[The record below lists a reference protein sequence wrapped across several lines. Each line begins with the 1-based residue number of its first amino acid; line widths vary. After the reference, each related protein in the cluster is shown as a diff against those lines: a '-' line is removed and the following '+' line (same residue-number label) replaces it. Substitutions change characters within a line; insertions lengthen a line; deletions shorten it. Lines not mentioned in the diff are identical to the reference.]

1 LLGCWV
7 PGFLACWVAGLLA
20 NWVPGLLF
28 LKLCPYEGRF
38 RIFTPLLHAMELF
51 EQFPVYLTNSLSG
64 QKEKFEPINPGH
76 VGMYVCGPTVYN
88 YVHLGNVRTFLTFD
102 TISRYFRYLGYKVRY
117 VRNITDVG
125 HLESDADDGED
136 KIAKKARLE
145 QLEPME
151 IVQHYTDDFHDVLT
165 KFNLLPP
172 SIEPSATGHIV
183 EQIEITRKLIDKGLA
198 YEVNGSVY
206 FDVSKYNQDNNYGIL
221 SGRVL
226 EELMDSGRKLDSQ
239 DEKRNKV
246 DFALWKKASSSHIM
260 RWPSPWG
267 EGFPGW
273 HIECT
278 VMSTKYLGE
287 TFDIHGGGMD
297 LKFPHH
303 ECEIAQAV
311 GATGKQPVHYW
322 VHSNM
327 LTVNGQK
334 MSKSLGNSFLPSELF
349 SGNHPLLER
358 GYSPMTVR
366 FFMLQSHYS
375 STLDFSNDALTAAE
389 KGFRK
394 LQNALTLIK
403 KMEYPGARNFNSE
416 LTAALRALTDSLY
429 TQMSDD
435 FNTAKTLAVLFDMS
449 SRINDF
455 QSGNFS
461 PGEVDTDTFHKFK
474 GEYVGFMESVL
485 GLAEEETQNMDLLNG
500 VIEVLIEMRKKARTD
515 RNYALS
521 DKIRDDLKRI
531 GIQLKDGK
539 NGEITY
545 SVEG

>member
-1 LLGCWV
+1 M
-7 PGFLACWVAGLLA
+7 
-20 NWVPGLLF
+20 
-28 LKLCPYEGRF
+28 K
-38 RIFTPLLHAMELF
+38 LF
-51 EQFPVYLTNSLSG
+51 EKYPVQLTNSLSG
-64 QKEKFEPINPGH
+64 KKEELKPVHPGR

-88 YVHLGNVRTFLTFD
+88 DVHLGNVRTFLSFD
-102 TISRYFRYLGYKVRY
+102 VVTRYLRYLGYRVRY

-125 HLESDADDGED
+125 HLENDADEGED

-151 IVQHYTDDFHDVLT
+151 VVKYYTEGFHSVMRQ
-165 KFNLLPP
+165 FNILPP

-183 EQIEITRKLIDKGLA
+183 EQIEIIKKLIDNGMA

-206 FDVSKYNQDNNYGIL
+206 FDVTRYNDKHNYGIL

-226 EELMDSGRKLDSQ
+226 EELMESGRKLDSQ

-246 DFALWKKASSSHIM
+246 DFALWKRASPYHIM
-260 RWPSPWG
+260 RWPSPWS

-311 GATGKQPVHYW
+311 GATGKMPVNYW
-322 VHSNM
+322 IHSNM

-334 MSKSLGNSFLPSELF
+334 MSKSLGNSFLPRELF
-349 SGNHPLLER
+349 SGNHPLLDK
-358 GYSPMTVR
+358 GYGAMTVR

-375 STLDFSNDALTAAE
+375 STLDFSNEALSAAE
-389 KGFRK
+389 KGFKK
-394 LQNALTLIK
+394 LANASGILNKLTH
-403 KMEYPGARNFNSE
+403 PGPATVDAE
-416 LTAALRALTDSLY
+416 LEKSLTNLVDQLY
-429 TQMSDD
+429 INMSDD
-435 FNTAKTLAVLFDMS
+435 FNTAKTLAVLFEMS

-455 QSGNFS
+455 KSGNLPMNRVSNDVFES
-461 PGEVDTDTFHKFK
+461 FK
-474 GEYVGFMESVL
+474 AAYIGFFEEVL
-485 GLAEEETQNMDLLNG
+485 GLKAEEDQNDGLLPG
-500 VIEVLIEMRKKARTD
+500 VISVLIELRKKARQD
-515 RNYALS
+515 RNFALS
-521 DKIRDDLKRI
+521 DKIRDDLKVL
-531 GIQLKDGK
+531 GIQLKDEK
-539 NGEITY
+539 DGEISFTID
-545 SVEG
+545 